1 MNSPPD
7 FHDGFVDGLILSDSS
22 ARILLRTVKGD
33 RFTLT
38 LNELEALRV
47 NDLRKGNIVFEVVF
61 LEPKQL
67 DASFVF
73 ELYGYSDEHKI
84 PFVLDEWV
92 EKATRKGLT
101 ALEITPSYGCAIL
114 AIFKSHTLSDGHDKP
129 S

>member
-7 FHDGFVDGLILSDSS
+7 FHDGFFDGVLLSDYC

-47 NDLRKGNIVFEVVF
+47 NDLRKGNIIFEVLF

-67 DASFVF
+67 EASFVF
-73 ELYGYSDEHKI
+73 ELYGYKDERKKT
-84 PFVLDEWV
+84 FALDEWV

-101 ALEITPSYGCAIL
+101 GLEITPSYGCTIL
-114 AIFKSHTLSDGHDKP
+114 AIFKSHTLLDGHDKL
-129 S
+129 

>member
-7 FHDGFVDGLILSDSS
+7 FHDGFVDGVLLSDSG

-33 RFTLT
+33 RFTLI
-38 LNELEALRV
+38 LNKVEASRV
-47 NDLRKGNIVFEVVF
+47 NDLRKGNIVFGVVF

-73 ELYGYSDEHKI
+73 ELYGYSDEHKKA
-84 PFVLDEWV
+84 FALDEWV
-92 EKATRKGLT
+92 KEATRKGLT
-101 ALEITPSYGCAIL
+101 AIEITPSYGCTVL
-114 AIFKSHTLSDGHDKP
+114 AIFQSHSFSAGHDKL